1 MDNQINRF
9 VVMCIEQYASS
20 MNISS
25 RMAYLGMKRNSVIKE
40 LEDNYEDLHGMSIE
54 YLTDYIKSLVDNE
67 VK

>member
-1 MDNQINRF
+1 MDNQVNRF
-9 VVMCIEQYASS
+9 VVMCIEQYTFY